1 MQINQ
6 ICVNLYHISE
16 KTTTR
21 FNAKFIHFYVHAIF
35 YFSIIDE
42 NVHTYYIFF
51 LEGQIITVTDPKTGE
66 SIQQI
71 IQTVIDPKT
80 GKPKQIKT
88 PINAGN
94 DFLMK
99 KTQI

>member
-1 MQINQ
+1 M
-6 ICVNLYHISE
+6 
-16 KTTTR
+16 
-21 FNAKFIHFYVHAIF
+21 
-35 YFSIIDE
+35 
-42 NVHTYYIFF
+42 
-51 LEGQIITVTDPKTGE
+51 TDPKTGE

-99 KTQI
+99 FNSINLPPTLSAFIFSTFGKPRVYI

>member
-1 MQINQ
+1 M
-6 ICVNLYHISE
+6 
-16 KTTTR
+16 
-21 FNAKFIHFYVHAIF
+21 
-35 YFSIIDE
+35 
-42 NVHTYYIFF
+42 
-51 LEGQIITVTDPKTGE
+51 TDPKTGE

-71 IQTVIDPKT
+71 IQTIIDPKT

-99 KTQI
+99 KNPNAIL

>member
-1 MQINQ
+1 M
-6 ICVNLYHISE
+6 
-16 KTTTR
+16 
-21 FNAKFIHFYVHAIF
+21 
-35 YFSIIDE
+35 
-42 NVHTYYIFF
+42 
-51 LEGQIITVTDPKTGE
+51 TDPKTGE

-94 DFLMK
+94 DFLKNEK
-99 KTQI
+99 KRTIIQF

>member
-1 MQINQ
+1 M
-6 ICVNLYHISE
+6 
-16 KTTTR
+16 
-21 FNAKFIHFYVHAIF
+21 
-35 YFSIIDE
+35 
-42 NVHTYYIFF
+42 
-51 LEGQIITVTDPKTGE
+51 TDPKTGE

-99 KTQI
+99 KTQIQFYKSTTHPLCFHIFYFWKTKGIHIEKTV

>member
-1 MQINQ
+1 M
-6 ICVNLYHISE
+6 
-16 KTTTR
+16 
-21 FNAKFIHFYVHAIF
+21 HAIF
-35 YFSIIDE
+35 YFSITDE
-42 NVHTYYIFF
+42 NVHMYYIFF

-71 IQTVIDPKT
+71 IQTIIDPKT

-99 KTQI
+99 KPKCNFINLPPTLPAFMFSTFGKPRIYI

>member
-1 MQINQ
+1 M
-6 ICVNLYHISE
+6 
-16 KTTTR
+16 
-21 FNAKFIHFYVHAIF
+21 
-35 YFSIIDE
+35 
-42 NVHTYYIFF
+42 
-51 LEGQIITVTDPKTGE
+51 TDPKTGE

-99 KTQI
+99 KTQIQFYKSATHPLCFHIFYF

>member
-1 MQINQ
+1 M
-6 ICVNLYHISE
+6 
-16 KTTTR
+16 
-21 FNAKFIHFYVHAIF
+21 
-35 YFSIIDE
+35 
-42 NVHTYYIFF
+42 YYIFF

-71 IQTVIDPKT
+71 IQTIIDPKT

-99 KTQI
+99 KPKCNFINLPPTLPAFMFSTFGKPRVYI